1 MSIDRLRYEILLMG
15 KKVILTPVLV
25 MLGFAL
31 FAALLS
37 YLRVFPN
44 RFLSGGLEMMLPIT
58 AGVVVATVAVH
69 DPTLELLLTLPRR
82 YAGLAMW
89 RVVLI
94 VGWTACVA
102 LLSSA
107 LLVALKLG
115 YNPQQPDQSPALQFL
130 VGQLTWLA
138 PLLWCVAVALCF
150 AVILRSPTASGA
162 LLGGIW
168 IAETFFKDIFLAVPW
183 LHPVLLFPTTLAGL
197 HGSLSASVFTTW
209 LTTRFELIG
218 TALVLLLLG
227 AVLLRRPEW
236 LLKSSSEE

>member
-15 KKVILTPVLV
+15 RKVILTPILV

-31 FAALLS
+31 FALLLH

-69 DPTLELLLTLPRR
+69 DPALELLLTLPRR
-82 YAGLAMW
+82 YSGLAML

-94 VGWTACVA
+94 IVWTAIVA

-107 LLVALKLG
+107 LLVSLKLG
-115 YNPQQPDQSPALQFL
+115 YIPQQPDQSLALQFL
-130 VGQLTWLA
+130 VAQLIWLA

-150 AVILRSPTASGA
+150 SVILRSPTAGGA

-168 IAETFFKDIFLAVPW
+168 IIETFYKDAFEAVPW
-183 LHPVLLFPTTLAGL
+183 LHPLFLFVTTLAGL
-197 HGSLSASVFTTW
+197 NGPIPASIFNIW

-218 TALVLLLLG
+218 MALVLLLLG
-227 AVLLRRPEW
+227 AVLLRHPEW
-236 LLKSSSEE
+236 LLKSTSEE